1 MKEQVESQ
9 KTNSVT
15 EKLSTPIAPKAKRE
29 QVLAMIEAIEFRRRF
44 IKPQSFRKHSK

>member
-1 MKEQVESQ
+1 MKEPEENLW
-9 KTNSVT
+9 TNSVT
-15 EKLSTPIAPKAKRE
+15 EKLSTPATPKAKRE